1 MLKSLLRNK
10 IGGEKLLSLWW
21 FFVLIVVGSGIVIGV
36 LIYYNSEIDTRA
48 VESEILAEKI
58 ISCLVNQGEINENFL
73 NNEEF
78 DIFQEC
84 GLDKNIL
91 DSDIFYFNVSLY
103 DSSGKSRRNGIYFGL
118 KDFET
123 QCRLEKSTKSL
134 LEGSEYYPK
143 CSEKQVYVLNNPG
156 EEIEQLKLFILA
168 GSNQRIKQIPIVK

>member
-1 MLKSLLRNK
+1 MFKNLLKSK
-10 IGGEKLLSLWW
+10 VGGEKLLSLWW
-21 FFVLIVVGSGIVIGV
+21 FFVLVVVGSGIVIGV

-58 ISCLVNQGEINENFL
+58 VSCLVNQGEINENFL

-103 DSSGKSRRNGIYFGL
+103 DFSGKSRRNGIYFGL
-118 KDFET
+118 RDFET
-123 QCRLEKSTKSL
+123 QCKLEKSTKSL
-134 LEGSEYYPK
+134 LKSSEYYPK
-143 CSEKQVYVLNNPG
+143 CSEKQAYALSNSG
-156 EEIEQLKLFILA
+156 ENTEKLKLFVLA
-168 GSNQRIKQIPIVK
+168 GSNQRIKKISIVK